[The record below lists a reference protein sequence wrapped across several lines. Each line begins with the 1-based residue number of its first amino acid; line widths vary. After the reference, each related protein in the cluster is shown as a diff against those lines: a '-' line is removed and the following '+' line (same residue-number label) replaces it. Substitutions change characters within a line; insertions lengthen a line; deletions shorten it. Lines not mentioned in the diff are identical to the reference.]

1 MTGVNLVSTS
11 AVIPASVVVP
21 LGAAALMTGFS
32 RFLSRRARDLIA
44 IAVAVAT
51 TTLTLILMAG
61 SAGHPMIY
69 WFSGWRPARGM
80 VIGIDYAVG
89 PLGAGMASLA
99 GVLASA
105 ALVYCLRY
113 FDSARGRHHALV
125 LIFLAASV
133 DFCLTGDLFN
143 LFVAFEL
150 VAVTAFA
157 LTAYNT
163 GHPAPLQGAIN
174 FAVTNSLGGMCVLMG
189 VGFLYARTGSL
200 NLAQIGQALAGQHAD
215 GLIVVAF
222 ALLAGGFLVKAAV
235 VPFHFWLPDAYG
247 SAPIPVCVLFAGV
260 MSELGLFAVIRVW
273 DTVFSGLAGSPG
285 PRMRAVLLGLGIL
298 TALVGAIMALA
309 QIHLKRMLAF
319 VTMSHLG
326 IYLIGA
332 GLLTPLG
339 LAGASLLVI
348 GDGLAKSALFLGVGV
363 VQHQRASVSETKLR
377 GAGRGLAVTGVTI
390 ALGALVLADLPPFVS
405 SVGHGLLVEAA
416 DRAGLPWLEIV
427 IALGVVTS
435 SAAVLRAAGRIWLGW
450 GASESP
456 ARDGGTED
464 DPGEESQD
472 HPDTEQPDPDGA
484 THGDDE
490 RERSAQRQSGQ
501 RQSAQRQSGQRQSA
515 QRQSGQRQSAQR
527 QSGQRQSGRRQS
539 GQRQRAP
546 LTMVLP
552 PLALLAIGL
561 GLGLT
566 SGLEEHVTSAAAA
579 FTDRAAYTAAVLGT
593 HNGPAAGITV
603 PATPAVSAGGV
614 LTDLGQVLAALCV
627 AAIALDRRAVRLRRT
642 LAAGTAWL
650 RLLHSGL
657 VGDQVT
663 WLAAGLALLAALA
676 LAALH

>member
-1 MTGVNLVSTS
+1 MDLVASTS
-11 AVIPASVVVP
+11 AVVPASVVVP
-21 LGAAALMTGFS
+21 LGGAALLAGFS
-32 RFLSRRARDLIA
+32 WLLPRWARDLIA
-44 IAVAVAT
+44 IAVALAT
-51 TTLTLILMAG
+51 TTLTLILMAA

-69 WFSGWRPARGM
+69 WFSGWRPSGGLA
-80 VIGIDYAVG
+80 IGVDYAVG

-105 ALVYCLRY
+105 ALVYCWRY

-157 LTAYNT
+157 LTGYNA

-174 FAVTNSLGGMCVLMG
+174 FAVTNSLGGMSVLMG

-200 NLAQIGQALAGQHAD
+200 NLAQIGQDLTGRHAD

-222 ALLAGGFLVKAAV
+222 ALLTGGFLVKAAV

-273 DTVFSGLAGSPG
+273 DTVFSGLSGGSG
-285 PRMRAVLLGLGIL
+285 PRMRAVLLGFGIL
-298 TALVGAIMALA
+298 TAMVGAVMALA

-326 IYLIGA
+326 IYLIGV

-363 VQHQRASVSETKLR
+363 LQHQRGSVSEIKLR
-377 GAGRGLAVTGVTI
+377 GGGRGLAVTGVTI
-390 ALGALVLADLPPFVS
+390 MLGALVLADLPPYVS
-405 SVGHGLLVEAA
+405 SVGHALLVTAA
-416 DRAGLPWLEIV
+416 EQAGLPWLEIV
-427 IALGVVTS
+427 IAVCVILS
-435 SAAVLRAAGRIWLGW
+435 SGAVLRAAGRIWLDW
-450 GASESP
+450 GDRESSGP
-456 ARDGGTED
+456 DTGTAD
-464 DPGEESQD
+464 DPGEEAEDRS
-472 HPDTEQPDPDGA
+472 DTADAAGKSGADG
-484 THGDDE
+484 TTGSDRGHDD
-490 RERSAQRQSGQ
+490 RERS
-501 RQSAQRQSGQRQSA
+501 
-515 QRQSGQRQSAQR
+515 
-527 QSGQRQSGRRQS
+527 GRLR
-539 GQRQRAP
+539 RVP

-566 SGLEEHVTSAAAA
+566 SGIEEHAAAAAAA
-579 FTDRAAYTAAVLGT
+579 FSDRAAYAAAVLGT
-593 HNGPAAGITV
+593 HSGPVPTGGRVVVPASPAA
-603 PATPAVSAGGV
+603 SAGGV
-614 LTDLGQVLAALCV
+614 LTDLGQVPAALCV
-627 AAIALDRRAVRLRRT
+627 AAIALDRRAAALRRA
-642 LAAGTAWL
+642 LAAGTGWL
-650 RLLHSGL
+650 RRLHSGL
-657 VGDQVT
+657 IGDQVA
-663 WLAAGLALLAALA
+663 WLAAGLALLAALSE
-676 LAALH
+676 AALH

>member
-1 MTGVNLVSTS
+1 MNLVVSTS
-11 AVIPASVVVP
+11 AVIPVSVAVP
-21 LGAAALMTGFS
+21 LGGAALMAGFS
-32 RFLSRRARDLIA
+32 RFLPRRARDLIA
-44 IAVAVAT
+44 IAVALAT
-51 TTLTLILMAG
+51 TTLTLILMAA

-69 WFSGWRPARGM
+69 WFSGWRPSGGM

-105 ALVYCLRY
+105 ALVYCWRY

-157 LTAYNT
+157 LTGYNA

-174 FAVTNSLGGMCVLMG
+174 FAVTNSLGGMSVLMG

-222 ALLAGGFLVKAAV
+222 ALLTGGFLVKAAV

-273 DTVFSGLAGSPG
+273 VTVFSGLAGGSG

-298 TALVGAIMALA
+298 TAVVGAVMALA

-319 VTMSHLG
+319 LTMSHLG
-326 IYLIGA
+326 IYLIGV

-363 VQHQRASVSETKLR
+363 VQHQRGSVSETKLR

-390 ALGALVLADLPPFVS
+390 VLGALVLADLPPYVS
-405 SVGHGLLVEAA
+405 SAGHALLVEAA
-416 DRAGLPWLEIV
+416 ERAGLPWLEIV
-427 IALGVVTS
+427 IALCVILS
-435 SAAVLRAAGRIWLGW
+435 SGAVLRAAGRIWLGW
-450 GASESP
+450 GDGESSGP
-456 ARDGGTED
+456 ATGTAD
-464 DPGEESQD
+464 DPGEESED
-472 HPDTEQPDPDGA
+472 RSDTADAEGKPGA
-484 THGDDE
+484 KGPIGADRDQGG
-490 RERSAQRQSGQ
+490 RERS
-501 RQSAQRQSGQRQSA
+501 
-515 QRQSGQRQSAQR
+515 
-527 QSGQRQSGRRQS
+527 GRTGRV
-539 GQRQRAP
+539 P
-546 LTMVLP
+546 LTMLLP
-552 PLALLAIGL
+552 PLALLAIGF

-566 SGLEEHVTSAAAA
+566 SGIEEHAAAAAAA
-579 FTDRAAYTAAVLGT
+579 FSDRAAYAAAVLGT
-593 HNGPAAGITV
+593 HGGSVPAGGRVVVAASPAA
-603 PATPAVSAGGV
+603 SAGGV

-627 AAIALDRRAVRLRRT
+627 AGIALDRRAAGLRRA
-642 LAAGTAWL
+642 LAAGTGWL
-650 RLLHSGL
+650 RRLHSGL

-663 WLAAGLALLAALA
+663 WLAAGLALLAALGQ
-676 LAALH
+676 AALH

>member
-1 MTGVNLVSTS
+1 MDLVASTS
-11 AVIPASVVVP
+11 AVVPASVVVP
-21 LGAAALMTGFS
+21 LGGAALLAGFS
-32 RFLSRRARDLIA
+32 WLLPRWARDLIA
-44 IAVAVAT
+44 IAVALAT
-51 TTLTLILMAG
+51 TTLTLILMAA

-69 WFSGWRPARGM
+69 WFSGWRPAGGM
-80 VIGIDYAVG
+80 AIGVDYAVG

-105 ALVYCLRY
+105 ALVYCWRY

-157 LTAYNT
+157 LTGYNA

-174 FAVTNSLGGMCVLMG
+174 FAVTNSLGGMSVLMG

-200 NLAQIGQALAGQHAD
+200 NLAQIGQDLTGKHAD

-222 ALLAGGFLVKAAV
+222 ALLTGGFLVKAAV

-273 DTVFSGLAGSPG
+273 DTVFSGLSGESG
-285 PRMRAVLLGLGIL
+285 PRMRAVLLGFGII
-298 TALVGAIMALA
+298 TAMVGAVMALA

-363 VQHQRASVSETKLR
+363 VQHQRGSVSEIKLR
-377 GAGRGLAVTGVTI
+377 GGGRGLAVTGVTI
-390 ALGALVLADLPPFVS
+390 MLGALVLADLPPYLS
-405 SVGHGLLVEAA
+405 SVGHALLVTAA
-416 DRAGLPWLEIV
+416 EQAGLPWLEIV
-427 IALGVVTS
+427 IAICVILS
-435 SAAVLRAAGRIWLGW
+435 SGAVLRAAGRIWLGW
-450 GASESP
+450 GDGESSGP
-456 ARDGGTED
+456 DTGAAD
-464 DPGEESQD
+464 DPGEEAEDRSDTAGAAGKPGADGTTGSDRD
-472 HPDTEQPDPDGA
+472 H
-484 THGDDE
+484 DD
-490 RERSAQRQSGQ
+490 RERS
-501 RQSAQRQSGQRQSA
+501 
-515 QRQSGQRQSAQR
+515 
-527 QSGQRQSGRRQS
+527 GRLR
-539 GQRQRAP
+539 RVP

-566 SGLEEHVTSAAAA
+566 SGIEEHAAGAAAA
-579 FTDRAAYTAAVLGT
+579 FSDRAAYAAAVLGT
-593 HNGPAAGITV
+593 HSGPVPAGGGVVVPASPAA
-603 PATPAVSAGGV
+603 SAGGV
-614 LTDLGQVLAALCV
+614 LTDLGQVLAALCL
-627 AAIALDRRAVRLRRT
+627 AAIALDRRAAALRRA
-642 LAAGTAWL
+642 LAAGTGWL
-650 RLLHSGL
+650 RRLHSGL
-657 VGDQVT
+657 VGDQVA
-663 WLAAGLALLAALA
+663 WLAAGLALLAALSE
-676 LAALH
+676 AALR

>member
-1 MTGVNLVSTS
+1 MDLVVSTS
-11 AVIPASVVVP
+11 AVVPASVVVP
-21 LGAAALMTGFS
+21 LAGAALMAGFS
-32 RFLSRRARDLIA
+32 WLLPRWARDLIA
-44 IAVAVAT
+44 IAVALAT
-51 TTLTLILMAG
+51 TTLTLILIAA

-69 WFSGWRPARGM
+69 WFSGWRPSGGM

-105 ALVYCLRY
+105 ALVYCWRY

-157 LTAYNT
+157 LTGYNA

-174 FAVTNSLGGMCVLMG
+174 FAVTNSLGGMSVLMG

-200 NLAQIGQALAGQHAD
+200 NLAQIGQALAGRHAD

-222 ALLAGGFLVKAAV
+222 ALLTGGFLVKAAV

-273 DTVFSGLAGSPG
+273 DTVFSGLAGGSG
-285 PRMRAVLLGLGIL
+285 PRMRAVLLGFGIL
-298 TALVGAIMALA
+298 TAVVGAVMALA
-309 QIHLKRMLAF
+309 QIQLKRMLAF

-326 IYLIGA
+326 IYLIGV

-363 VQHQRASVSETKLR
+363 VQHQRASVSEIKLR
-377 GAGRGLAVTGVTI
+377 GSGRGLAVTGVTI
-390 ALGALVLADLPPFVS
+390 VLGALVLAGLPPYVS
-405 SVGHGLLVEAA
+405 SAGHALLVAAA
-416 DRAGLPWLEIV
+416 DQAGLPWVEIV
-427 IALGVVTS
+427 IALSVILS
-435 SAAVLRAAGRIWLGW
+435 SGAVLRAAGRIWLGW
-450 GASESP
+450 GDSESSRP
-456 ARDGGTED
+456 DTGTAD
-464 DPGEESQD
+464 DPGEEAEDRSDTADADGKLGANGLTGVDRDQD
-472 HPDTEQPDPDGA
+472 G
-484 THGDDE
+484 
-490 RERSAQRQSGQ
+490 RERS
-501 RQSAQRQSGQRQSA
+501 
-515 QRQSGQRQSAQR
+515 
-527 QSGQRQSGRRQS
+527 GRLR
-539 GQRQRAP
+539 RVP

-566 SGLEEHVTSAAAA
+566 SGIEEHAAAAAAA
-579 FTDRAAYTAAVLGT
+579 FSDRAAYAAAVLGT
-593 HNGPAAGITV
+593 HGGSIPTGGRVVVPASPAA
-603 PATPAVSAGGV
+603 SAGGV

-627 AAIALDRRAVRLRRT
+627 AGIALDRRAVALRRA
-642 LAAGTAWL
+642 LAAGTGWL
-650 RLLHSGL
+650 RRLHSGL

-663 WLAAGLALLAALA
+663 WLAAGLALLAALSE
-676 LAALH
+676 AALH

>member
-1 MTGVNLVSTS
+1 MTGVDLVSTS
-11 AVIPASVVVP
+11 AVVP
-21 LGAAALMTGFS
+21 LSVAVPLAGGALMAGFS
-32 RFLSRRARDLIA
+32 RLLPRWARDLTA
-44 IAVAVAT
+44 IAVALAT
-51 TTLTLILMAG
+51 TVLTLILVAS

-69 WFSGWRPARGM
+69 WFSGWRPSGGM

-105 ALVYCLRY
+105 ALVYTWRY
-113 FDSARGRHHALV
+113 FDSARGRHHALI

-150 VAVTAFA
+150 VAVIAFA
-157 LTAYNT
+157 LTGYNA

-174 FAVTNSLGGMCVLMG
+174 FAVSNSLGGMSVLMG

-200 NLAQIGQALAGQHAD
+200 NLAQIGQALTGRHAD

-222 ALLAGGFLVKAAV
+222 ALLTGGFLVKAAV

-260 MSELGLFAVIRVW
+260 MSELGLFGVIRVW
-273 DTVFSGLAGSPG
+273 DTVFSGLAGEPG

-298 TALVGAIMALA
+298 TALVGAVMALA
-309 QIHLKRMLAF
+309 QVHLKRMLAF

-326 IYLIGA
+326 IYLIGV

-377 GAGRGLAVTGVTI
+377 GRGRGLAVTGVTI
-390 ALGALVLADLPPFVS
+390 VLGALVLADLPPFIS
-405 SVGHGLLVEAA
+405 SAGHALLVVAA
-416 DRAGLPWLEIV
+416 EQAGLPWMEIV
-427 IALGVVTS
+427 IALSVILS
-435 SAAVLRAAGRIWLGW
+435 SGAVLRAAGRIWLGR
-450 GASESP
+450 GASESSRP
-456 ARDGGTED
+456 DTGTED
-464 DPGEESQD
+464 DPGEEAEDRS
-472 HPDTEQPDPDGA
+472 DTADGRA
-484 THGDDE
+484 
-490 RERSAQRQSGQ
+490 R
-501 RQSAQRQSGQRQSA
+501 
-515 QRQSGQRQSAQR
+515 
-527 QSGQRQSGRRQS
+527 SGRLR
-539 GQRQRAP
+539 RVP

-552 PLALLAIGL
+552 PLALLAIGF

-566 SGLEEHVTSAAAA
+566 SGIEEHVASAATAFSDRTAYAA
-579 FTDRAAYTAAVLGT
+579 TVLG
-593 HNGPAAGITV
+593 GSIPAGGRVAVPASPAA
-603 PATPAVSAGGV
+603 SAGGV
-614 LTDLGQVLAALCV
+614 LADLGQVLAALGV
-627 AAIALDRRAVRLRRT
+627 AGIALDRRAVGLRRA
-642 LAAGTAWL
+642 LAAGTGWL
-650 RLLHSGL
+650 RRLHSGL

-663 WLAAGLALLAALA
+663 WLVAGLALLAALGV
-676 LAALH
+676 AALH

>member
-1 MTGVNLVSTS
+1 MDLVTSTS
-11 AVIPASVVVP
+11 AVVPASVVVP
-21 LGAAALMTGFS
+21 LGGAALLAGFS
-32 RFLSRRARDLIA
+32 WLLPRWARDLIA
-44 IAVAVAT
+44 IAVALAT
-51 TTLTLILMAG
+51 TTLTLILMAA
-61 SAGHPMIY
+61 SAGHPMVY
-69 WFSGWRPARGM
+69 WFSGWRPAGAM
-80 VIGIDYAVG
+80 AIGVDYAVG

-105 ALVYCLRY
+105 ALVYCWRY

-157 LTAYNT
+157 LTGYNA

-174 FAVTNSLGGMCVLMG
+174 FAVTNSLGGMSVLMG

-200 NLAQIGQALAGQHAD
+200 NLARIGQDLTGRHAD

-222 ALLAGGFLVKAAV
+222 ALLTGGFLVKAAV

-273 DTVFSGLAGSPG
+273 VTVFSGLSGGSG
-285 PRMRAVLLGLGIL
+285 PRMRAVLLGFGIL
-298 TALVGAIMALA
+298 TAVVGAVMALA

-326 IYLIGA
+326 IYLIGV

-363 VQHQRASVSETKLR
+363 VQHQRGSVSEIKLR
-377 GAGRGLAVTGVTI
+377 GGGRGLAVTGVTI
-390 ALGALVLADLPPFVS
+390 MLGALVLADLPPYVS
-405 SVGHGLLVEAA
+405 SVGHALLVTAA
-416 DRAGLPWLEIV
+416 EQAGLPWLEIV
-427 IALGVVTS
+427 IAVCVILS
-435 SAAVLRAAGRIWLGW
+435 SGAVLRTAGRIWLGW
-450 GASESP
+450 GDRESSGP
-456 ARDGGTED
+456 DTGTAD
-464 DPGEESQD
+464 DPGEEAEDRSDTADAAGNPGADGTTGSDRRQD
-472 HPDTEQPDPDGA
+472 D
-484 THGDDE
+484 
-490 RERSAQRQSGQ
+490 RERSGQ
-501 RQSAQRQSGQRQSA
+501 L
-515 QRQSGQRQSAQR
+515 
-527 QSGQRQSGRRQS
+527 RRV
-539 GQRQRAP
+539 P

-566 SGLEEHVTSAAAA
+566 SGIEEHAAAAAAA
-579 FTDRAAYTAAVLGT
+579 FSDRAAYAAAVLGT
-593 HNGPAAGITV
+593 HSGPVPTGGRVVVPASPAA
-603 PATPAVSAGGV
+603 SAGGV

-627 AAIALDRRAVRLRRT
+627 AAIALDRRAAALRRA
-642 LAAGTAWL
+642 LAAGTGWL
-650 RLLHSGL
+650 RRLHSGL
-657 VGDQVT
+657 VGDQVA
-663 WLAAGLALLAALA
+663 WLAAGLALLAALSA
-676 LAALH
+676 AALH

>member
-1 MTGVNLVSTS
+1 MDLVVSTS
-11 AVIPASVVVP
+11 AVVPASVVVP
-21 LGAAALMTGFS
+21 LAGAALMAGFS
-32 RFLSRRARDLIA
+32 WLLPRWARDLIA
-44 IAVAVAT
+44 IAVALAT
-51 TTLTLILMAG
+51 TTLTLILIAA

-69 WFSGWRPARGM
+69 WFSGWRPSGGM
-80 VIGIDYAVG
+80 VIGIDYAVC

-105 ALVYCLRY
+105 ALVYCWRY

-157 LTAYNT
+157 LTGYNA

-174 FAVTNSLGGMCVLMG
+174 FAVTNSLGGMSVLMG

-200 NLAQIGQALAGQHAD
+200 NLAQIGQALAGRHAD

-222 ALLAGGFLVKAAV
+222 ALLTGGFLVKAAV

-273 DTVFSGLAGSPG
+273 DTVFSGLAGGSG
-285 PRMRAVLLGLGIL
+285 PRMRAVLLGFGIL
-298 TALVGAIMALA
+298 TAVVGAVMALA
-309 QIHLKRMLAF
+309 QIQLKRMLAF

-326 IYLIGA
+326 IYLIGV

-363 VQHQRASVSETKLR
+363 VQHQRASVSEIKLR
-377 GAGRGLAVTGVTI
+377 GSGRGLAVTGVTI
-390 ALGALVLADLPPFVS
+390 VLGALVLAGLPPYVS
-405 SVGHGLLVEAA
+405 SAGHALLVDAA
-416 DRAGLPWLEIV
+416 DQAGLPWVEIV
-427 IALGVVTS
+427 IALSVILS

-450 GASESP
+450 GNRESSRP
-456 ARDGGTED
+456 GTDTAD
-464 DPGEESQD
+464 DPGEEAEDRSDTANSAGSEGVLGADRDQD
-472 HPDTEQPDPDGA
+472 G
-484 THGDDE
+484 
-490 RERSAQRQSGQ
+490 REW
-501 RQSAQRQSGQRQSA
+501 
-515 QRQSGQRQSAQR
+515 
-527 QSGQRQSGRRQS
+527 SGRLR
-539 GQRQRAP
+539 RVP

-566 SGLEEHVTSAAAA
+566 SGIEEHAAAAAAA
-579 FTDRAAYTAAVLGT
+579 FSDRAAYAAAVLGAHGGSMPT
-593 HNGPAAGITV
+593 GDRVVVPASPAA
-603 PATPAVSAGGV
+603 SASGV
-614 LTDLGQVLAALCV
+614 FTDLGQALAALCV
-627 AAIALDRRAVRLRRT
+627 AGIALDRRAVGLRRS
-642 LAAGTAWL
+642 LAAGTGWL
-650 RLLHSGL
+650 RRL
-657 VGDQVT
+657 
-663 WLAAGLALLAALA
+663 
-676 LAALH
+676 

>member
-1 MTGVNLVSTS
+1 MDLVVSTS
-11 AVIPASVVVP
+11 AVIPASVAVP
-21 LGAAALMTGFS
+21 LGGAALMAGFS
-32 RFLSRRARDLIA
+32 RLLPRWARDLIA
-44 IAVAVAT
+44 IAVALAT
-51 TTLTLILMAG
+51 TTLTLILMAA
-61 SAGHPMIY
+61 SAGRPMIY
-69 WFSGWRPARGM
+69 WFSGWRPSGGM

-105 ALVYCLRY
+105 ALVYCWRY

-157 LTAYNT
+157 LTGYNA

-174 FAVTNSLGGMCVLMG
+174 FAVTNSLGGMSVLMG

-200 NLAQIGQALAGQHAD
+200 NLAQIGQALAGRHAD

-222 ALLAGGFLVKAAV
+222 ALLTGGFLVKAAV

-273 DTVFSGLAGSPG
+273 DTVFSGLAGGSG
-285 PRMRAVLLGLGIL
+285 PRMRAVLLGFGIL
-298 TALVGAIMALA
+298 TAVVGAVMALA

-326 IYLIGA
+326 IYLIGV

-377 GAGRGLAVTGVTI
+377 GRGRGLAVTGVTI
-390 ALGALVLADLPPFVS
+390 VLGALVLADLPPYVS
-405 SVGHGLLVEAA
+405 SAGHALLVDAA
-416 DRAGLPWLEIV
+416 DQAGLPWLEIV
-427 IALGVVTS
+427 IALCVILS
-435 SAAVLRAAGRIWLGW
+435 SGAVLRAAGRIWLGW
-450 GASESP
+450 GDSESSGP
-456 ARDGGTED
+456 DTGTAD
-464 DPGEESQD
+464 DPGEEAEDRSDTAGAEGKGPTGADRDQD
-472 HPDTEQPDPDGA
+472 G
-484 THGDDE
+484 
-490 RERSAQRQSGQ
+490 RERS
-501 RQSAQRQSGQRQSA
+501 
-515 QRQSGQRQSAQR
+515 
-527 QSGQRQSGRRQS
+527 GRPGRV
-539 GQRQRAP
+539 P

-566 SGLEEHVTSAAAA
+566 SGIEEHAAAAAAA
-579 FTDRAAYTAAVLGT
+579 FSDRAAYAAAVLGT
-593 HNGPAAGITV
+593 HGGSVPTGGRVVVPASPAA
-603 PATPAVSAGGV
+603 SAGGV

-627 AAIALDRRAVRLRRT
+627 AGIALDRRAVGLRRA
-642 LAAGTAWL
+642 LAAGTGWL
-650 RLLHSGL
+650 RRLHSGL

-663 WLAAGLALLAALA
+663 WLVAGLALLAALGE
-676 LAALH
+676 AALH

>member
-1 MTGVNLVSTS
+1 MDLVVSTS

-21 LGAAALMTGFS
+21 LGAAALMAGFS
-32 RFLSRRARDLIA
+32 RFLPRRARDLIA
-44 IAVAVAT
+44 IAVALAT
-51 TTLTLILMAG
+51 TTLTLILMAA

-69 WFSGWRPARGM
+69 WFAGWRPSGGM

-113 FDSARGRHHALV
+113 FDSARGRHHALI

-157 LTAYNT
+157 LTGYNA

-174 FAVTNSLGGMCVLMG
+174 FAVTNSLGGMSVLMG

-200 NLAQIGQALAGQHAD
+200 NLAQIGQALTGRHPD

-222 ALLAGGFLVKAAV
+222 ALLTGGFLVKAAV

-273 DTVFSGLAGSPG
+273 DTVFSGLAGGSA
-285 PRMRAVLLGLGIL
+285 PRMRAVLLGFGIL
-298 TALVGAIMALA
+298 TAVVGAVMALA

-326 IYLIGA
+326 IYLIGV

-348 GDGLAKSALFLGVGV
+348 GDGLAKSALFLGAGV

-390 ALGALVLADLPPFVS
+390 VLGALVLAGLPPYVS
-405 SVGHGLLVEAA
+405 SAGHALLVEAA
-416 DRAGLPWLEIV
+416 ERAGLPWLEIV
-427 IALGVVTS
+427 IALCVVAS
-435 SAAVLRAAGRIWLGW
+435 SGAVLRAAGRIWLGW
-450 GASESP
+450 GDGESP
-456 ARDGGTED
+456 GPATGTAD
-464 DPGEESQD
+464 DPGEESEDRSDTAGAATDQD
-472 HPDTEQPDPDGA
+472 R
-484 THGDDE
+484 
-490 RERSAQRQSGQ
+490 RERS
-501 RQSAQRQSGQRQSA
+501 
-515 QRQSGQRQSAQR
+515 
-527 QSGQRQSGRRQS
+527 GRTGRV
-539 GQRQRAP
+539 P
-546 LTMVLP
+546 LTMLLP
-552 PLALLAIGL
+552 PLALLAIGF

-566 SGLEEHVTSAAAA
+566 SGIEAHAATAAAA
-579 FTDRAAYTAAVLGT
+579 FSDRAAYAAAVLGT
-593 HNGPAAGITV
+593 HAGTV
-603 PATPAVSAGGV
+603 PAVGKVVVTASPAASAGGV

-627 AAIALDRRAVRLRRT
+627 AGVALARRAVGLRRA
-642 LAAGTAWL
+642 LAAGTGWL
-650 RLLHSGL
+650 RRLHSGL

-663 WLAAGLALLAALA
+663 WLVAGLALLAALGG
-676 LAALH
+676 AALH

>member
-1 MTGVNLVSTS
+1 MDLVVSTS
-11 AVIPASVVVP
+11 TVIPASVAVP
-21 LGAAALMTGFS
+21 LGGAALMAGFS
-32 RFLSRRARDLIA
+32 WLLPRWARDLIA
-44 IAVAVAT
+44 IAVALAT
-51 TTLTLILMAG
+51 TALTLILMAS
-61 SAGHPMIY
+61 SAGRPMIY
-69 WFSGWRPARGM
+69 WFSGWRPSGGM

-99 GVLASA
+99 GLLTSA
-105 ALVYCLRY
+105 ALVYCWRY

-157 LTAYNT
+157 LTGYNA
-163 GHPAPLQGAIN
+163 GHPGPLQGAIN

-200 NLAQIGQALAGQHAD
+200 NLAQIGQTLAGRHAD

-222 ALLAGGFLVKAAV
+222 ALLTGGFLIKAAV

-247 SAPIPVCVLFAGV
+247 SAPTPVCVLFAGV

-273 DTVFSGLAGSPG
+273 DTVFSGLAGGSG
-285 PRMRAVLLGLGIL
+285 PRMRAVLLGFGIL
-298 TALVGAIMALA
+298 TAFVGAVMALA

-326 IYLIGA
+326 IYLIGV

-348 GDGLAKSALFLGVGV
+348 GDGLAKAALFLGVGV
-363 VQHQRASVSETKLR
+363 LQHQRASVIETKLR
-377 GAGRGLAVTGVTI
+377 GRGRGLAVTGVTI
-390 ALGALVLADLPPFVS
+390 VLGALVLADLPPFVS
-405 SVGHGLLVEAA
+405 SVGHALLVDAA
-416 DRAGLPWLEIV
+416 DQAGLPWLEVV
-427 IALGVVTS
+427 IALSVILS
-435 SAAVLRAAGRIWLGW
+435 SGAVLRAAGRIWLGW
-450 GASESP
+450 GDIASSRP
-456 ARDGGTED
+456 DTDTAD
-464 DPGEESQD
+464 DPGEEAEDRS
-472 HPDTEQPDPDGA
+472 DTASAEGALGVGGSIGA
-484 THGDDE
+484 TGPMRPERAGDADG
-490 RERSAQRQSGQ
+490 SAGGDGSAGADRGQDGRQW
-501 RQSAQRQSGQRQSA
+501 
-515 QRQSGQRQSAQR
+515 
-527 QSGQRQSGRRQS
+527 SGRLR
-539 GQRQRAP
+539 RVP

-566 SGLEEHVTSAAAA
+566 SGISQHAAAAAAA
-579 FTDRAAYTAAVLGT
+579 FSDRTAYAAAVLGT
-593 HNGPAAGITV
+593 QGGSMPTVGRVVVLASPAA
-603 PATPAVSAGGV
+603 SAGGV

-627 AAIALDRRAVRLRRT
+627 AGIALDRRAVGLRRA
-642 LAAGTAWL
+642 LAAGTGWL
-650 RLLHSGL
+650 RRLHSGL

-663 WLAAGLALLAALA
+663 WLTAGLALLAALGG
-676 LAALH
+676 AALH